1 MFEFT
6 LECKRTGRSEC
17 PPDAGPAWR
26 ECREMGVDMHELEEN
41 LRLTP
46 WERLVK
52 NDKLLNEWLH
62 FEAFM
67 EELNR
72 GWNFIR
78 LQHGHPHQT

>member
-6 LECKRTGRSEC
+6 LACRGKGQYNC
-17 PPDAGPAWR
+17 PSDAGPAWR
-26 ECREMGVDMHELEEN
+26 EAHAAGFDMFELEQN

-52 NDKLLNEWLH
+52 HQKKLNEWLE

-67 EELNR
+67 NTVQR
-72 GWNFIR
+72 GWNFIQS
-78 LQHGHPHQT
+78 QHGYSR